1 MDSIKR
7 AKKKSEQKEKGKRST
22 FVVAIG
28 GISGAGKT
36 VIVEKVAE
44 MLGDAV
50 TFYYD
55 NYPNET
61 PSDGYKWLKEGLD
74 LNLIKTPQFTKD
86 LLLLK
91 SGKSVTPPMNRE
103 GRERGMV
110 AKPATFIVVEEP
122 FAGIRKEVSA
132 LIDLAVYINVPF
144 EIALGRKWLREF
156 PSHANAL
163 KERGEFNYDNF
174 INFIITEMFF
184 YLLNRRD
191 EYVSWHKQALKNC
204 DLVLDGMKSIDALAE
219 EVVEAVKAK
228 SRVTVGGTN
237 RRQKIV
243 LTAHSSIGDVLK
255 SRLDAKE
262 VIDKHFDIPVDE
274 SELAMATHM
283 TVEQVA
289 LFMGL
294 DRDKIEALLR
304 DLNQG

>member
-1 MDSIKR
+1 MGSINRVRKTERKVKR
-7 AKKKSEQKEKGKRST
+7 KATT

-36 VIVEKVAE
+36 VVVEKVAE

-61 PSDGYKWLKEGLD
+61 PSDGYKWLEEGLD
-74 LNLIKTPQFTKD
+74 LNLIKTPQFTED

-91 SGKSVTPPMNRE
+91 SGKSVSPPMIRE

-110 AKPATFIVVEEP
+110 VKPAAFIVVEEP
-122 FAGIRKEVSA
+122 FARARKDVSA

-156 PSHANAL
+156 SSYANAL

-174 INFIITEMFF
+174 TNFIVTEMFL

-191 EYVSWHKQALKNC
+191 EYVSWHNQALKNC
-204 DLVLDGMKSIDALAE
+204 DLVLDGMKSIDTLAE
-219 EVVEAVKAK
+219 EVVEVVKAK
-228 SRVTVGGTN
+228 SRVAVGVTN
-237 RRQKIV
+237 KRQKII
-243 LTAHSSIGDVLK
+243 LTVHSSIGDILK
-255 SRLDAKE
+255 SSPDAKE
-262 VIDKHFDIPVDE
+262 VINKHFDIPVDE
-274 SELAMATHM
+274 SELAMVTHM

-294 DRDKIEALLR
+294 EREKIEALIR
-304 DLNQG
+304 DLNQD

>member
-1 MDSIKR
+1 MGNIDR
-7 AKKKSEQKEKGKRST
+7 VKKKTKENAKGKWSAY
-22 FVVAIG
+22 VIAIG

-36 VIVEKVAE
+36 VVVERVADI
-44 MLGDAV
+44 LGDAV

-74 LNLIKTPQFTKD
+74 LNLIRTPQFTED
-86 LLLLK
+86 LLFLK

-110 AKPATFIVVEEP
+110 VKPASFIVVEEP
-122 FAGIRKEVSA
+122 FARARKEVSG

-156 PSHANAL
+156 SSYANTL
-163 KERGEFNYDNF
+163 KERGEFNYDNYT
-174 INFIITEMFF
+174 NFIITEMFL

-191 EYVSWHKQALKNC
+191 EYVSWHNQALKNC
-204 DLVLDGMKSIDALAE
+204 DLVLDGMKSIDAMAN
-219 EVVEAVKAK
+219 EVVKAVKAK
-228 SRVTVGGTN
+228 SCMVVRGMDG
-237 RRQKIV
+237 RQKIA
-243 LTAHSSIGDVLK
+243 LTHHSSIDDILK
-255 SRLDAKE
+255 SRPDARE
-262 VIDKHFDIPVDE
+262 VIDRHTGMPVDE
-274 SELAMATHM
+274 SQLVMVMHM

-289 LFMGL
+289 LFMGW
-294 DRDKIEALLR
+294 DRDRIEALLK